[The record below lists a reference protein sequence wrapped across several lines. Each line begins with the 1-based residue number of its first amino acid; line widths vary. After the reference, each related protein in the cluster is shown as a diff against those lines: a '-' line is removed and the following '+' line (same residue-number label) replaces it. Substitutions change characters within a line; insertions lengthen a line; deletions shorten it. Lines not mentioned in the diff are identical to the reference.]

1 MPATDLSHDEKLA
14 VIHMADAV
22 IQADNKLELS
32 EMNFLALIA
41 RNIEYDL
48 GEINKARAM
57 PYKEAKEIIQNMTMD
72 QKGKVKDLLVQ
83 LSAIDDDMDYS
94 ELKVIV
100 DLFLV

>member
-1 MPATDLSHDEKLA
+1 
-14 VIHMADAV
+14 MADTV

-41 RNIEYDL
+41 RKIEYDL

-100 DLFLV
+100 DLFL